1 MESGV
6 EPIKTVGNS
15 IMKTRISFSGVLPAL
30 AIAGFALNGVAADK
44 KVPTISVAPSKAQEV
59 AYWQPTMGEGLAQM
73 LVTEFNNLPNF
84 KVLESLALDDLRAE
98 RKLGENGEVSEEE
111 SVKKGQWKGADY
123 TFKSVVTRFGGKEK
137 NFGGGSWLPG
147 VPRVGIKTTENEV
160 QIDWRIID
168 NATREVV
175 PGASGRA
182 SGVEKG
188 TSYNFS
194 SWTGGGFSNN
204 REFRDS
210 ALGKATMKAIAEIVE
225 QVKKLDVGPGGRTL
239 AAEGAAAE
247 KAAAL
252 RNIKGAVTLVD
263 GKEIWVSLGS
273 KNGFQK
279 GDKLKVY
286 KPVEKKNSKGVVV
299 ATTYEVIGEL
309 TLVKVQK
316 DKSMGEYSGTAQ
328 VSEDFSVADAAVD
341 IEKLD

>member
-1 MESGV
+1 
-6 EPIKTVGNS
+6 
-15 IMKTRISFSGVLPAL
+15 L
-30 AIAGFALNGVAADK
+30 
-44 KVPTISVAPSKAQEV
+44 
-59 AYWQPTMGEGLAQM
+59 
-73 LVTEFNNLPNF
+73 
-84 KVLESLALDDLRAE
+84 
-98 RKLGENGEVSEEE
+98 
-111 SVKKGQWKGADY
+111 
-123 TFKSVVTRFGGKEK
+123 
-137 NFGGGSWLPG
+137 
-147 VPRVGIKTTENEV
+147 PRVGIRTSESEV

-175 PGASGRA
+175 SGASGRA
-182 SGVEKG
+182 SGKEKG

-239 AAEGAAAE
+239 AAQSAATE

-252 RNIKGAVTLVD
+252 RNVKGAVQMVD

-279 GDKLKVY
+279 GDKLKIY
-286 KPVEKKNSKGVVV
+286 KPVDKKNSKGVVV
-299 ATTYEVIGEL
+299 ATTYEVVGEI

-316 DKSMGEYSGTAQ
+316 DKSMGEYSGAAQ
-328 VSEDFSVADAAVD
+328 ISEDWAVTDASVD

>member
-1 MESGV
+1 MESGMS
-6 EPIKTVGNS
+6 PIQFVGHS
-15 IMKTRISFSGVLPAL
+15 IMKTRISFSCVLPAI
-30 AIAGFALNGVAADK
+30 AVAGFAFNVAAADK
-44 KVPTISVAPSKAQEV
+44 KLPTISVAPSKGQDV
-59 AYWQPTMGEGLAQM
+59 AYWQPTTGEGPAQM
-73 LVTEFNNLPNF
+73 LVTEFNNLPNL

-98 RKLGENGEVSEEE
+98 RQLGESGEVSEAE

-147 VPRVGIKTTENEV
+147 VPRVGVKTTENEV

-188 TSYNFS
+188 TSFNFR

-225 QVKKLDVGPGGRTL
+225 QVKKLDVGPGGRAL
-239 AAEGAAAE
+239 AAESAAAE
-247 KAAAL
+247 KAATL
-252 RNIKGAVTLVD
+252 RNVKGSVHWSMARR
-263 GKEIWVSLGS
+263 S
-273 KNGFQK
+273 GFHSVPRT
-279 GDKLKVY
+279 DF
-286 KPVEKKNSKGVVV
+286 KK
-299 ATTYEVIGEL
+299 AT
-309 TLVKVQK
+309 
-316 DKSMGEYSGTAQ
+316 S
-328 VSEDFSVADAAVD
+328 
-341 IEKLD
+341 

>member
-1 MESGV
+1 VESGMQ
-6 EPIKTVGNS
+6 PIRSVGHS
-15 IMKTRISFSGVLPAL
+15 SMKIRTSFSYILSATAV
-30 AIAGFALNGVAADK
+30 AGFALNAAAADK
-44 KVPTISVAPSKAQEV
+44 KIPTISVAPSKAQDV

-98 RKLGENGEVSEEE
+98 RHLGESGEVSEAE

-123 TFKSVVTRFGGKEK
+123 TFKTVVTRFGAKE
-137 NFGGGSWLPG
+137 NSYGGGSWVPG
-147 VPRVGIKTTENEV
+147 VPRFAVKTSEKEV

-182 SGVEKG
+182 SGKEKG
-188 TSYNFS
+188 TSFNFS

-225 QVKKLDVGPGGRTL
+225 QVKKLEVGPGGRAL
-239 AAEGAAAE
+239 AAQSAAAE

-252 RNIKGAVTLVD
+252 RNVKGSVQLVD
-263 GKEIWVSLGS
+263 GKEIWVSLGA

-279 GDKLKVY
+279 GDKLKIY
-286 KPVEKKNSKGVVV
+286 KPAEKKNSKGVVV
-299 ATTYEVIGEL
+299 ATTYEVIGEI

-316 DKSMGEYSGTAQ
+316 DKSMGEYSGAAQ
-328 VSEDFSVADAAVD
+328 ISEDWAVTDASVD

>member
-1 MESGV
+1 MKSR
-6 EPIKTVGNS
+6 NS
-15 IMKTRISFSGVLPAL
+15 LSCFSSAVAVLAL
-30 AIAGFALNGVAADK
+30 VLNGQAADK
-44 KVPTISVAPSKAQEV
+44 KTPTLSVAPSKAQDV
-59 AYWQPTMGEGLAQM
+59 AYWQPTMGEGLAEM

-98 RKLGENGEVSEEE
+98 RKLGETGEVSEDE

-137 NFGGGSWLPG
+137 NFGGGTWLPG
-147 VPRVGIKTTENEV
+147 APRVGIKTTENEV

-168 NATREVV
+168 NASREVV

-210 ALGKATMKAIAEIVE
+210 ALGKATMKAIADIVE
-225 QVKKLDVGPGGRTL
+225 HVKKLDVGPGGRTL
-239 AAEGAAAE
+239 AAESAAAE
-247 KAAAL
+247 KVAAL
-252 RNIKGAVTLVD
+252 RNVKGSVTLVD
-263 GKEIWVSLGS
+263 GKEIWISLGA

-279 GDKLKVY
+279 GDKLKIY

-299 ATTYEVIGEL
+299 ATTYEAIGEL
-309 TLVKVQK
+309 TLIKVQK
-316 DKSMGEYSGTAQ
+316 DKSMGEYSGAAQ
-328 VSEDFSVADAAVD
+328 ISEDFAVADASVD

>member
-1 MESGV
+1 MESGMQ
-6 EPIKTVGNS
+6 PIKTVGNS
-15 IMKTRISFSGVLPAL
+15 IMKTRISFSCILPGL
-30 AIAGFALNGVAADK
+30 TIAGFALHAVAADK
-44 KVPTISVAPSKAQEV
+44 KIPTISVAPSKAQEV

-98 RKLGENGEVSEEE
+98 RKLGETGEVSEDE

-210 ALGKATMKAIAEIVE
+210 ALGKATMKAIADIVE
-225 QVKKLDVGPGGRTL
+225 QVKKLDIGPGGRTL

-252 RNIKGAVTLVD
+252 RNVKGAVTLVD

-309 TLVKVQK
+309 ILIKVQK
-316 DKSMGEYSGTAQ
+316 DKSMGEYSGAAQ
-328 VSEDFSVADAAVD
+328 ISEDWAVADATVD

>member
-1 MESGV
+1 
-6 EPIKTVGNS
+6 
-15 IMKTRISFSGVLPAL
+15 
-30 AIAGFALNGVAADK
+30 
-44 KVPTISVAPSKAQEV
+44 
-59 AYWQPTMGEGLAQM
+59 
-73 LVTEFNNLPNF
+73 
-84 KVLESLALDDLRAE
+84 
-98 RKLGENGEVSEEE
+98 LGENGEVSEDE

-123 TFKSVVTRFGGKEK
+123 TLKSVVTRFGGKEK

-147 VPRVGIKTTENEV
+147 VPHVGIKTTENEV

-194 SWTGGGFSNN
+194 SWTGGGFNNN

-210 ALGKATMKAIAEIVE
+210 ALGKATMKAIAQIVE

-252 RNIKGAVTLVD
+252 RNVKGAVTLVD

-309 TLVKVQK
+309 TLIKVQK
-316 DKSMGEYSGTAQ
+316 DKSMGEYSGNAQ
-328 VSEDFSVADAAVD
+328 VSEDFTVADAGID
-341 IEKLD
+341 IEKLE

>member
-15 IMKTRISFSGVLPAL
+15 IMKIRISFSCILPAL
-30 AIAGFALNGVAADK
+30 AIAGFTLNGVAADK
-44 KVPTISVAPSKAQEV
+44 KVPTISVAPSKAQDF
-59 AYWQPTMGEGLAQM
+59 AYWQPTMGEGLAEM

-252 RNIKGAVTLVD
+252 RNI
-263 GKEIWVSLGS
+263 
-273 KNGFQK
+273 
-279 GDKLKVY
+279 
-286 KPVEKKNSKGVVV
+286 
-299 ATTYEVIGEL
+299 
-309 TLVKVQK
+309 
-316 DKSMGEYSGTAQ
+316 
-328 VSEDFSVADAAVD
+328 
-341 IEKLD
+341 

>member
-1 MESGV
+1 
-6 EPIKTVGNS
+6 
-15 IMKTRISFSGVLPAL
+15 MKTRISFSCIFSAITVAGL
-30 AIAGFALNGVAADK
+30 AVDVVAADK
-44 KVPTISVAPSKAQEV
+44 RLPTISVAPSKGQDV

-73 LVTEFNNLPNF
+73 FVTEFNNLPNF

-98 RKLGENGEVSEEE
+98 RQLGESGEVSEVE

-123 TFKSVVTRFGGKEK
+123 TFKSVVTRFGAKD
-137 NFGGGSWLPG
+137 NSYGGAAWIPG
-147 VPRVGIKTTENEV
+147 VPRVGIKTSESEV

-182 SGVEKG
+182 SGKEKG
-188 TSYNFS
+188 TSFNFS
-194 SWTGGGFSNN
+194 SWHGGGFSNN

-225 QVKKLDVGPGGRTL
+225 QVKKLDVGPGGRAL
-239 AAEGAAAE
+239 AAESAAAE
-247 KAAAL
+247 KAAAM
-252 RNIKGAVTLVD
+252 RNVKGSVQMVD

-279 GDKLKVY
+279 GDKLKIY
-286 KPVEKKNSKGVVV
+286 KPIEKKNSKGVVI
-299 ATTYEVIGEL
+299 ATTYEVIGEI

-316 DKSMGEYSGTAQ
+316 DKSMGEYSGAAQ
-328 VSEDFSVADAAVD
+328 ISEDWAVTDASVD

>member
-1 MESGV
+1 
-6 EPIKTVGNS
+6 
-15 IMKTRISFSGVLPAL
+15 MKNRISLSGILSV
-30 AIAGFALNGVAADK
+30 IGFAGLALNAVAADK
-44 KVPTISVAPSKAQEV
+44 KIPTISVAPTKAQDV
-59 AYWQPTMGEGLAQM
+59 AYWQPTMGDGLAQM

-98 RKLGENGEVSEEE
+98 RELGEKGEVAADE

-123 TFKSVVTRFGGKEK
+123 TFKSVVTRFGAKE
-137 NFGGGSWLPG
+137 NSYGGGSWLPG
-147 VPRVGIKTTENEV
+147 VPRVGIRTSENEV

-182 SGVEKG
+182 SGKEKG
-188 TSYNFS
+188 TSFNFS

-247 KAAAL
+247 KASAL
-252 RNIKGAVTLVD
+252 RNVKGSVQMVD

-279 GDKLKVY
+279 GDKLKIY
-286 KPVEKKNSKGVVV
+286 KPVDKKNSKGVVV
-299 ATTYEVIGEL
+299 ATTYEVVGEI
-309 TLVKVQK
+309 TLLKVQK
-316 DKSMGEYSGTAQ
+316 DKSMGEYSGAGQ
-328 VSEDFSVADAAVD
+328 ISEDWAVTDASVD

>member
-1 MESGV
+1 
-6 EPIKTVGNS
+6 
-15 IMKTRISFSGVLPAL
+15 MKNRISLSGILSV
-30 AIAGFALNGVAADK
+30 IGFTGLALNAVAADK
-44 KVPTISVAPSKAQEV
+44 KIPTISVAPTKAQDV
-59 AYWQPTMGEGLAQM
+59 AYWQPTMGDGLAQM

-98 RKLGENGEVSEEE
+98 RELGEKGEVSADE

-123 TFKSVVTRFGGKEK
+123 TFKSVVTRFGAKE
-137 NFGGGSWLPG
+137 NSYGGGSWLPG
-147 VPRVGIKTTENEV
+147 VPRVGIRTSENEV

-182 SGVEKG
+182 SGKEKG
-188 TSYNFS
+188 TSFNFS

-210 ALGKATMKAIAEIVE
+210 ALGKATMKAIADIVE

-239 AAEGAAAE
+239 AAESAAAE
-247 KAAAL
+247 KASAL
-252 RNIKGAVTLVD
+252 RNVKGSVQMVD

-279 GDKLKVY
+279 GDKLKIY
-286 KPVEKKNSKGVVV
+286 KPVDKKNSKGVVV
-299 ATTYEVIGEL
+299 ATTYEVVGEI
-309 TLVKVQK
+309 TLSKVQK
-316 DKSMGEYSGTAQ
+316 DKSMGEYSGAGQ
-328 VSEDFSVADAAVD
+328 ISEDWAVTDAAVD